1 LIFKKGLA
9 FLVIE
14 GCHQSII
21 KYMEIFQ
28 FTSAEFQA
36 IGLSVKV
43 AIICAVISLP
53 FAIGIGWLLAR
64 KRFRGSWLVDGFVH
78 LPLVLP
84 PVTIGYVLLIT
95 LGVKGVIGRFLLEY
109 LGIRISFTFWA
120 AVIASIVVSFPLVV
134 RAIKVAIEMV
144 DVELESAA
152 RTLGAGPWK
161 TFFTITVPLAL
172 PGILSGFILSFARCL
187 GEFGATITFAGN
199 IVGETQTLPLAIY
212 SAMEAPGGE
221 LVAMR
226 LAGVSIILAF
236 AAMIGAEY
244 LNKKLIRKS

>member
-1 LIFKKGLA
+1 MELFK
-9 FLVIE
+9 
-14 GCHQSII
+14 
-21 KYMEIFQ
+21 
-28 FTSAEFQA
+28 FTYAELQA
-36 IGLSVKV
+36 IGLSIRV
-43 AIICAVISLP
+43 ASICAIISLP
-53 FAIGIGWLLAR
+53 FALGISWMLAR
-64 KRFRGSWLVDGFVH
+64 KKFPGKWFIDGFVQ

-84 PVTIGYVLLIT
+84 PVTIGYLLLLT
-95 LGVKGVIGRFLLEY
+95 LGTRGFVGNFLMQNF
-109 LGIRISFTFWA
+109 GIRISFTFWA

-161 TFFTITVPLAL
+161 TFFTITVPLAF

-212 SAMEAPGGE
+212 SAMEVPGGE
-221 LVAMR
+221 FVAMR
-226 LAGVSIILAF
+226 LATVSIVLAF
-236 AAMIGAEY
+236 VAMVGSEFI
-244 LNKKLIRKS
+244 NRKLIKRS